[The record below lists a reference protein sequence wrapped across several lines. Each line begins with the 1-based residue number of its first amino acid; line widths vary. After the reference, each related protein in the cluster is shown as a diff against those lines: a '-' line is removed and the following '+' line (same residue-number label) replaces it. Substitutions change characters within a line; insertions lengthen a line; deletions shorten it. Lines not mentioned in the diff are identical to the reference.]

1 MSDFWIILTGALVAV
16 NCGLLGAFLIL
27 RRMAMTGDAI
37 SHAVLPG
44 IVVAYLISGSRNS
57 VFMLIGAAVFGLLTA
72 RLIELFKKRARLQAD
87 ASIGITF
94 TFLFAVGVVLVSA
107 FSGNIDIDQECV
119 LYGDIAYVPFD
130 LLYSGTVNLGPAT
143 VWLQGGNLIAVLAV
157 LIFGF
162 RGFFITGFDAG
173 YARGLGINTGRWH
186 YLLMGLVSLTTVMS
200 FNAVGAILVVAFLV
214 VPPAAAYLLSTRMRT
229 MLWLTAAF
237 GIASAVGGFYLA
249 EWWKTSISASMAVMS
264 GLLFA
269 AVFLLLKLRTGY
281 RKSRRRTRLS
291 DHAQPVHKVSPQP

>member
-16 NCGLLGAFLIL
+16 NCGLLGAFLLL

-44 IVVAYLISGSRNS
+44 IVAAYLVSGSRNS
-57 VFMLIGAAVFGLLTA
+57 VVMLIGAAVFGLLTA

-107 FSGNIDIDQECV
+107 FSGNIDLDQECV
-119 LYGDIAYVPFD
+119 LYGDIAFVPFD
-130 LLYSGTVNLGPAT
+130 LLYRGTTNLGPAS

-157 LIFGF
+157 LIIGF
-162 RGFFITGFDAG
+162 RGLFITGFDAG
-173 YARGLGINTGRWH
+173 YARGLGINTGGWH
-186 YLLMGLVSLTTVMS
+186 YLLMGMVSLTTVMS

-214 VPPAAAYLLSTRMRT
+214 VPPATAYLLSTRMRT
-229 MLWLTAAF
+229 MLWLTTAF

-249 EWWKTSISASMAVMS
+249 DLWKTSISASMAVMS
-264 GLLFA
+264 GVLFT
-269 AVFLLLKLRTGY
+269 AVFLLLKALNLLN
-281 RKSRRRTRLS
+281 KSRRTS
-291 DHAQPVHKVSPQP
+291 TFAESKAAPKVSPQP

>member
-44 IVVAYLISGSRNS
+44 IVGAYLISGSRNS
-57 VFMLIGAAVFGLLTA
+57 LVMLIGAALFGLLTA
-72 RLIELFKKRARLQAD
+72 RLIELFKKYARLQSD

-94 TFLFAVGVVLVSA
+94 TFLFAVGVVMVSA
-107 FSGNIDIDQECV
+107 FSGNIDLDQECV

-130 LLYSGTVNLGPAT
+130 LLYSGTVNLGPT
-143 VWLQGGNLIAVLAV
+143 PVWLQGGNLIVVLA
-157 LIFGF
+157 LLTFGF
-162 RGFFITGFDAG
+162 RGFFITGFDPG
-173 YARGLGINTGRWH
+173 YARGLGINTGGWH
-186 YLLMGLVSLTTVMS
+186 YLLMGMVSLTTVMS

-214 VPPAAAYLLSTRMRT
+214 VPPATAYMLSTRMRT
-229 MLWLTAAF
+229 MLWLTAGF

-249 EWWKTSISASMAVMS
+249 VWMNSSISASMAVMS

-269 AVFLLLKLRTGY
+269 AVFLLLKLRAGLN
-281 RKSRRRTRLS
+281 KSRLAHRIPHTGS
-291 DHAQPVHKVSPQP
+291 IDHNVHTGP

>member
-16 NCGLLGAFLIL
+16 NCGLLGAFLLL

-44 IVVAYLISGSRNS
+44 IVMAYLISGSRNS
-57 VFMLIGAAVFGLLTA
+57 VVMLIGAAIFGLLTA

-107 FSGNIDIDQECV
+107 FSGNIDLDQECV
-119 LYGDIAYVPFD
+119 LYGDIAFVPFD
-130 LLYSGTVNLGPAT
+130 LLYNGNTNLGPAT

-173 YARGLGINTGRWH
+173 YARGLGINTGAWH
-186 YLLMGLVSLTTVMS
+186 YLLMGMVSLTTVMS

-214 VPPAAAYLLSTRMRT
+214 VPPATAYLLSTRMRT

-237 GIASAVGGFYLA
+237 GIVSAVGGFYLA
-249 EWWKTSISASMAVMS
+249 DLWKTSISASMAVMS
-264 GLLFA
+264 GVLFA
-269 AVFLLLKLRTGY
+269 AVFLLLKALNLLN
-281 RKSRRRTRLS
+281 KSRRTS
-291 DHAQPVHKVSPQP
+291 AFAESKTAPKVSPQP